1 MKAQKYNF
9 KTREYEPVE
18 IPDGASMIEYDMDN
32 EIECADCGTHL
43 KFGDSYTSRRIH
55 NDVGFAYMVCPECY
69 SKEWKEQ

>member
-32 EIECADCGTHL
+32 EIECADW
-43 KFGDSYTSRRIH
+43 
-55 NDVGFAYMVCPECY
+55 CPP
-69 SKEWKEQ
+69 SLLMSAFWK